1 LTRARTPALETIMF
15 TTRTAAA
22 MLAVALLLTGCGHP
36 PDRKTIESA
45 GKAAIQQ
52 NDEAAERRLAGW
64 ANDDDLPDLPV
75 AQREL
80 ARVYQAHPRPG
91 RGLLEARAL
100 FERAASAGD
109 RESAFQ
115 LGEMTRSGAAGGKAS
130 LAAAI
135 PWYRQAAEADHAKA
149 ALALALLY
157 RNGDG
162 VEPDRE
168 TAAHWLSVAAKGGNA
183 QAMFL
188 LSNAYAGGDGVP
200 ADPRHARAL
209 LERAAD
215 KNYPDAVRQLAAAK

>member
-1 LTRARTPALETIMF
+1 MF

-22 MLAVALLLTGCGHP
+22 MFAAALLLTGCGHP

-45 GKAAIQQ
+45 ARAAIQQ
-52 NDEAAERRLAGW
+52 GDEAALRSLTGW
-64 ANDDDLPDLPV
+64 ANDADLPDLAL

-80 ARVYQAHPRPG
+80 ARVYQAHPAPG
-91 RGLLEARAL
+91 HGLAEARAL
-100 FERAASAGD
+100 FEQAAGAGD

-115 LGEMTRSGAAGGKAS
+115 LAEMTRRGAAGAQGG

-135 PWYRQAAEADHAKA
+135 LLYRRAAEADHPSA
-149 ALALALLY
+149 ALALARLY
-157 RNGDG
+157 SVGEG
-162 VEPDRE
+162 VERDKE
-168 TAAHWLSVAAKGGNA
+168 TAVHWLSVAAKGGNA
-183 QAMFL
+183 EAMFL

-200 ADPRHARAL
+200 ADPRHARVL